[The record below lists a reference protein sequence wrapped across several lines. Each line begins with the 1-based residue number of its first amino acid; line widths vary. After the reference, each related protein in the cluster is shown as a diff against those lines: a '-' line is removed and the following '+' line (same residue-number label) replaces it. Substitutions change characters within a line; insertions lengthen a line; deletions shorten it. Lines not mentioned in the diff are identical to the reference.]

1 MKRRGTSSGAHRVAA
16 VFTAVLLAHCSA
28 STSGTGTD
36 PGETSTVDA
45 GPGESDGGVPVT
57 DPRGSRDAGPA
68 ARDSGTVTVDA
79 GPTGKADAA
88 PSAGCGAWHVGTMS
102 GYDNSNLADDPNAG
116 SVMEFTGLT
125 GPFYDSVPIAA
136 VDMSDWA
143 GDRYHWVDINYNGT
157 IGRVAVWDACL
168 NQDCPDGTSCC
179 SDNKKKYATPGY
191 LLDVE
196 TRTAKR
202 LWGIARAEDT
212 VDDAIEYRICQEFD
226 PDPIAARYG
235 ATRQ

>member
-1 MKRRGTSSGAHRVAA
+1 MKRQPTSSRAHGVAA
-16 VFTAVLLAHCSA
+16 VLTAILLAHCSA
-28 STSGTGTD
+28 SSSGSGTEA
-36 PGETSTVDA
+36 GEPPTT
-45 GPGESDGGVPVT
+45 
-57 DPRGSRDAGPA
+57 DAGPA
-68 ARDSGTVTVDA
+68 GREGGAPIDPPGDTDAGPDTRDSGAGAVDA

-88 PSAGCGAWHVGTMS
+88 PRAGCGAWHVGTMS
-102 GYDNSNLADDPNAG
+102 GYNNSDLADDPNAG

-125 GPFYDSVPIAA
+125 DPFYDSVPIAA

-143 GDRYHWVDINYNGT
+143 SDRYHWVDIDYQGT

-168 NQDCPDGTSCC
+168 DKDCPDGTSCC
-179 SDNKKKYATPGY
+179 SDNKKKYASPGY

-212 VDDAIEYRICQEFD
+212 VDDAIEYRICEEFD